1 MSRRKDFWLVT
12 FFDSNN
18 IVHGCGR
25 GRIKPLYRK
34 ASFSER
40 NSYRSTAGFLLSPLN
55 LFISTS
61 KKEFKKREISDHRP
75 RRLGRLWIA
84 SPVANSYVVISY
96 DCGRLRKQPTIHDA
110 PLFFPR
116 NDVWERR
123 AKIPYWWRI
132 STQIWVVLLIG
143 WGKCSTWQDQ
153 SKALPRSL

>member
-75 RRLGRLWIA
+75 RRLGRLLI
-84 SPVANSYVVISY
+84 SFPVANSFVIAGHTLSFSY
-96 DCGRLRKQPTIHDA
+96 DCGRLRKQPKIHNA
-110 PLFFPR
+110 TSGLPL
-116 NDVWERR
+116 
-123 AKIPYWWRI
+123 K
-132 STQIWVVLLIG
+132 
-143 WGKCSTWQDQ
+143 
-153 SKALPRSL
+153 